1 MALFEDVD
9 FGRQPRALAPGLK
22 FFEGNS
28 ELENVIENNLTSI
41 GVGT

>member
-9 FGRQPRALAPGLK
+9 FGRQPHALASGLK
-22 FFEGNS
+22 FFEGIS